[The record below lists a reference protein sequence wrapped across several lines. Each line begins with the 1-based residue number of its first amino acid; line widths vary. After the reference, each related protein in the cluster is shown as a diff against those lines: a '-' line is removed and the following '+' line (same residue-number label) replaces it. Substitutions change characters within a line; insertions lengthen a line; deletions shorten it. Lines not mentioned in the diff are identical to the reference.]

1 MVKID
6 RRDQQEALGS
16 VGRDPRWAIAFKFPP
31 TTAITRLLD
40 IGVNVGRTG
49 ALNPY
54 AVLEPVAVGG
64 VIVRMATLHNED
76 VIKLKDVRIGDH
88 VIVQRAG
95 DVIPQVVGPVLARRD
110 GSEREFHMPDHCP
123 ACGTEVVRA
132 EGEAVHR
139 CPNPFCPSR
148 GLEGLRH
155 FVSRGALDIDG
166 VGERLME
173 RFWELELVRRAPDL
187 YALTVEQLLELD
199 GFQQRSA
206 ENVIASIA
214 RSKERPFGRVLFGL
228 GIPHVGAVTAEAIA
242 QHFRSLAAL
251 RAAGADEIAEVEGV
265 GPIVAES
272 VADWLAFP
280 SNAEV
285 LDDLAAAGLTLERPG
300 RCPAARR
307 GAARGPHVRD
317 HRHAPVVLPRR
328 GQGERR
334 GARRQGH
341 RLGLEAH
348 ELRRRRLE
356 PRARSWRRPTDLG
369 VPVLDDEAFQRLLED
384 GPEASSSASRAA

>member
-1 MVKID
+1 
-6 RRDQQEALGS
+6 
-16 VGRDPRWAIAFKFPP
+16 
-31 TTAITRLLD
+31 
-40 IGVNVGRTG
+40 VGRTG

-88 VIVQRAG
+88 VIIQRAG

-110 GSEREFHMPDHCP
+110 GSEREFRMPDHCP
-123 ACGTEVVRA
+123 ACGGEIVRL

-139 CPNPFCPSR
+139 CVNPYCPSR

-166 VGERLME
+166 VGEKLIE
-173 RFWELELVRRAPDL
+173 RFWELGLVRRAPDL
-187 YALTVEQLLELD
+187 YALTAEQLVELE

-214 RSKERPFGRVLFGL
+214 RSRERPFGRVLFGL

-251 RAAGADEIAEVEGV
+251 RAAGPDEIAEVEGV
-265 GPIVAES
+265 GPVVAES
-272 VADWLAFP
+272 VAAWLAFP
-280 SNAEV
+280 ANAAV
-285 LDDLAAAGLTLERPG
+285 LDDLAAAGLSLELEGEAPPPGEGPLAGLTFVITGTLPSFSRDEAKASVVERGGKVTDSVSKRTSYVVAGSSPG
-300 RCPAARR
+300 SKLAKA
-307 GAARGPHVRD
+307 
-317 HRHAPVVLPRR
+317 
-328 GQGERR
+328 E
-334 GARRQGH
+334 
-341 RLGLEAH
+341 
-348 ELRRRRLE
+348 
-356 PRARSWRRPTDLG
+356 SLG
-369 VPVLDDEAFQRLLED
+369 VPVLDDEAFRQLLAD
-384 GPEASSSASRAA
+384 GPAATSP